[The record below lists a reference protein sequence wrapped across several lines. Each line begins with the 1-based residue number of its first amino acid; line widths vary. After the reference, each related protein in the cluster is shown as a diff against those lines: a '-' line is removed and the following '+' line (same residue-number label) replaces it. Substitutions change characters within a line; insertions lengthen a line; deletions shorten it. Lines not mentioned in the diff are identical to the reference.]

1 MPEYTVDEELAL
13 QVESLA
19 KKKPFE
25 SLTFNEAL
33 RRILN
38 EIYPIQEKSK
48 NKEVGLLNIELPPY
62 CLKKVPSPK
71 PSEWLQKIPELKNK
85 INSNSWKAVCDYLKI
100 ETAGDSARRK
110 LRKWVEINRPDWS
123 EVPDV

>member
-19 KKKPFE
+19 KRKPFE

-38 EIYPIQEKSK
+38 EIYPIQEKAK

-62 CLKKVPSPK
+62 GSKKAPSPK

-85 INSNSWKAVCDYLKI
+85 INSNSWRAVCDYLKI

-110 LRKWVEINRPDWS
+110 LRKWVEINRPDWP